1 MTFVILWTII
11 FAFLAVYLGK
21 SPRVRSWLKLIFKAP
36 RVWRTIIGSVAFI
49 VTIVVTYLMI
59 PESSKPSTNE
69 RILFEDYA
77 ATAVM
82 KLDSLQ
88 ALKVDID
95 CNMQHPEPELVY
107 VLPLILGA
115 YNEIVEKPTLPVVT
129 RLDDTLHLALK
140 GYKQFKNRGIRLNRL
155 LQRKLGK
162 RYKTKIESEGSTH
175 TLIVTYNDEPWDT
188 EQLTALPVMEA
199 AQRNQLDP
207 ALLMSLIRHVSNFNF
222 DYRGRKD
229 SRGILA
235 LKEGEGLEQIFI
247 GAERLGKML
256 QVGVSHEN
264 AVATFYPDPE
274 INSKPENWS
283 KSPLTKSWVD
293 QVLSDVEFYH
303 ANGLS
308 HFVR

>member
-1 MTFVILWTII
+1 VIFVILWTII

-21 SPRVRSWLKLIFKAP
+21 SPRVRSWLKVIFRAP
-36 RVWRTIIGSVAFI
+36 KLWRTIIGSVAL
-49 VTIVVTYLMI
+49 VTTIVVTYLI
-59 PESSKPSTNE
+59 VPKAADTQLDE
-69 RILFEDYA
+69 RSLFEDYA
-77 ATAVM
+77 AIAVM

-88 ALKVDID
+88 VLKVDND
-95 CNMQHPEPELVY
+95 CNLSHPEPELAY
-107 VLPLILGA
+107 VLPLVLGA
-115 YNEIVEKPTLPVVT
+115 YNEIVDKPTTPVIT
-129 RLDDTLHLALK
+129 RLDDTLYLAMN
-140 GYKQFKNRGIRLNRL
+140 GYKQFKNRGISLNKL
-155 LQRKLGK
+155 LQKKLGK
-162 RYKTKIESEGSTH
+162 RYKTQIESEGSSH
-175 TLIVTYNDEPWDT
+175 TLIVTYTGEPWDT
-188 EQLTALPVMEA
+188 EQLMALPVMEA
-199 AQRNQLDP
+199 SQINKLDP
-207 ALLMSLIRHVSNFNF
+207 ALLMSLIQHVSNFNF
-222 DYRGRKD
+222 NFHGQKD
-229 SRGILA
+229 SKGLLA

-264 AVATFYPDPE
+264 AVATFYPNPE

>member
-1 MTFVILWTII
+1 MIFVILWTII
-11 FAFLAVYLGK
+11 FAFLAIYLGK

-36 RVWRTIIGSVAFI
+36 RVWRTIVGSVAL
-49 VTIVVTYLMI
+49 VATIIITYLI
-59 PESSKPSTNE
+59 VPKSAATNIDE

-82 KLDSLQ
+82 KLDSMQ

-115 YNEIVEKPTLPVVT
+115 YNEIVDKPTMPIVM
-129 RLDDTLHLALK
+129 RLDDSLHLAMN
-140 GYKQFKNRGIRLNRL
+140 GYKQFKNRGIRLNKL
-155 LQRKLGK
+155 LQKKLGK
-162 RYKTKIESEGSTH
+162 RYKTKITSEGSSH
-175 TLIVTYNDEPWDT
+175 TLIITYVGEPWDT
-188 EQLTALPVMEA
+188 EQLMALPVMEA
-199 AQRNQLDP
+199 AQIHHLDP
-207 ALLMSLIRHVSNFNF
+207 ALLMSLILHVSNFNF
-222 DYRGRKD
+222 NFRGQKD
-229 SRGILA
+229 SKGLLA

-293 QVLSDVEFYH
+293 QVLSDMEFYH
-303 ANGLS
+303 SNGLS

>member
-1 MTFVILWTII
+1 MIFVILWTII
-11 FAFLAVYLGK
+11 FAFLAIYLGK

-36 RVWRTIIGSVAFI
+36 RVWRTIVASVAL
-49 VTIVVTYLMI
+49 VTAIVVTYLLV

-69 RILFEDYA
+69 RMLFEDYA

-95 CNMQHPEPELVY
+95 CNLQHPEPELAY

-115 YNEIVEKPTLPVVT
+115 YNEIVEKPTLPIVT

-155 LQRKLGK
+155 LQKKLGK

-175 TLIVTYNDEPWDT
+175 TLIVTYSDEPWDI

-264 AVATFYPDPE
+264 AVATFYPNPE

-303 ANGLS
+303 ANGLA

>member
-1 MTFVILWTII
+1 MIFVILWTII
-11 FAFLAVYLGK
+11 FAFLAIYLGK

-36 RVWRTIIGSVAFI
+36 RVWRTIVASVAL
-49 VTIVVTYLMI
+49 VTAIVVTYLMV

-69 RILFEDYA
+69 RMLFEDYA

-95 CNMQHPEPELVY
+95 CNLQHPEPELAY

-115 YNEIVEKPTLPVVT
+115 YNEIVEKPTLPIVT

-155 LQRKLGK
+155 LQKKLGK

-175 TLIVTYNDEPWDT
+175 TLIVTYNDEPWDI

-264 AVATFYPDPE
+264 AVATFYPNPE

-303 ANGLS
+303 ASGIA

>member
-1 MTFVILWTII
+1 MVFVILWTII
-11 FAFLAVYLGK
+11 FAFLAIYLGK

-36 RVWRTIIGSVAFI
+36 RVWRTIVGSVAL
-49 VTIVVTYLMI
+49 VATIIITYLI
-59 PESSKPSTNE
+59 VPKSAATNIDE

-82 KLDSLQ
+82 KLDSMQ

-115 YNEIVEKPTLPVVT
+115 YNEIVDKPTMPIVM
-129 RLDDTLHLALK
+129 RLDDTLHLAMN
-140 GYKQFKNRGIRLNRL
+140 GYKQFKNRGIRLNKL
-155 LQRKLGK
+155 LQKKLGK
-162 RYKTKIESEGSTH
+162 RYKTKITSEGSSH
-175 TLIVTYNDEPWDT
+175 TLIITYVGEPWDT
-188 EQLTALPVMEA
+188 EQL
-199 AQRNQLDP
+199 
-207 ALLMSLIRHVSNFNF
+207 
-222 DYRGRKD
+222 
-229 SRGILA
+229 
-235 LKEGEGLEQIFI
+235 
-247 GAERLGKML
+247 L
-256 QVGVSHEN
+256 QVGVSQEN

-293 QVLSDVEFYH
+293 QVLSDMEFYH
-303 ANGLS
+303 SNGLS